1 MLFSWLFISWF
12 LQMPTLICIIAFP
25 SCFSDTKHYLY
36 QDGTVI
42 IGAFLPIFQ
51 LCPVKE
57 TVNWKIL
64 HFDVEHYMGES
75 LRKYQLVLAMLYV
88 INEINSNSNILPNT
102 SLGLEIYT
110 LPYYERNILRNIFHW
125 LTGLS
130 TSIPNYSCR
139 QQSKSVAALTGISW
153 RTSENIERL
162 LSLYKFPQLS
172 LGPFDHILNDRR
184 QFPSLY
190 KVAPKEES
198 LLCGIVSLMLY
209 FNWTWVG
216 LVTRDD
222 HSGTQFIS
230 HLTKEFDKNNICLAY
245 VWAISVIGETIYRLS
260 NSFYFNNAKS
270 SAKVVIIYGDIK
282 FIFFETEN
290 IYRKFILGKVWVTT
304 SKLLGSKYTEYNILS
319 LSHGILTF
327 SPHHGEIPG
336 FTKFIKE
343 ATPIKYPE
351 DSFLHFLWSS
361 NFNCSFSHTECKI
374 LKDCMPNASLELL
387 PKKNF
392 DMVMSE
398 ESYNVYNAVYAIAH
412 SLHEMILHKFQIEP
426 QANKDRN
433 TYFPWQL
440 HPLLKNIQVINSIGD
455 HVVLDWKKKTDPEY
469 DIINLWN
476 FPTGLSLFVNVGK
489 FSPRSSQGQRMSVY
503 EQMIQW
509 PIVFT
514 ETPQSVCHESCIPG
528 FRKVIPKGKIN
539 CCFVCIPCHENEIS
553 NETDM
558 EQCMKCPETHYTNAE
573 KRQCLKKTITFLSY
587 KDPLGMG
594 LAIMSLGFSAL
605 TALIIGVF
613 VKYRDTPIVK
623 ANNRSL
629 SYILLITLIH
639 CFLCPLLFIGLPN
652 TTTCILQENLVRLFF
667 TVALSCVLAK
677 SITVVMAFQITAPGR
692 KTRWLLISRAPN
704 LIIPVCNLIQI
715 LFTSI
720 WLCTAPPFVEMDA
733 HSEHGYIIILCN
745 TGSTLAFHGT
755 LAYLGGMAIT
765 SYFMA
770 FLSRNLPD
778 IFNEAKFLAFSMLV
792 FCCVW
797 VTFLPVYHSTTGKAV
812 VVIEIFSILAS
823 SASILSLIFAPKC
836 YVILFRSE
844 KNTIHTIRNKNLHR
858 SKTLFKL

>member
-12 LQMPTLICIIAFP
+12 LQMPTLIFIIAFP
-25 SCFSDTKHYLY
+25 SCLNDTKHYLY

-42 IGAFLPIFQ
+42 IGAFLPISII
-51 LCPVKE
+51 P
-57 TVNWKIL
+57 TMMNWKTL
-64 HFDVEHYMGES
+64 HFDKENG
-75 LRKYQLVLAMLYV
+75 LRINVQEYQLVLAMLFV

-110 LPYYERNILRNIFHW
+110 LPYYERNILRNIFYW

-130 TSIPNYSCR
+130 TSIPNYSYR
-139 QQSKSVAALTGISW
+139 QQSKSVAVLTGISW
-153 RTSENIERL
+153 QTSENIERL
-162 LSLYKFPQLS
+162 LNLYKFPQLS
-172 LGPFDHILNDRR
+172 LVPFDHILNDRS

-190 KVAPKEES
+190 KVAPKGES

-222 HSGTQFIS
+222 HSGNQFIS
-230 HLTKEFDKNNICLAY
+230 HLTKEFNKNNICLTF
-245 VWAISVIGETIYRLS
+245 VWAISVIGETMYHLS
-260 NSFYFNNAKS
+260 NSFYFKIGKT

-290 IYRKFILGKVWVTT
+290 IYRKFILEKVWVTT
-304 SKLLGSKYTEYNILS
+304 SKLLGSKYPEYNMLS

-327 SPHHGEIPG
+327 SPHHGEILG

-361 NFNCSFSHTECKI
+361 NFNCSFSPTDCKI
-374 LKDCMPNASLELL
+374 LENCMPNASLELL
-387 PKKNF
+387 PKKKF

-412 SLHEMILHKFQIEP
+412 SLHEMILNKFQIQP

-433 TYFPWQL
+433 TYYPWQL
-440 HPLLKNIQVINSIGD
+440 HPFLKNIQVLNSVGD

-476 FPTGLSLFVNVGK
+476 FPTGLSLFANVGK

-509 PIVFT
+509 PIKFT
-514 ETPQSVCHESCIPG
+514 ETPQSVCSESCTPG
-528 FRKVIPKGKIN
+528 FRKVIPKGKVI
-539 CCFVCIPCHENEIS
+539 CCFDCIPCQENEIS

-558 EQCMKCPETHYTNAE
+558 QQCMKCPETHYTNAE
-573 KRQCLKKTITFLSY
+573 RTQCLRKTITFLSY

-594 LAIMSLGFSAL
+594 LTIISLGFSAL
-605 TALIIGVF
+605 TGLIIGVF
-613 VKYRDTPIVK
+613 VNYRDTPVVK

-629 SYILLITLIH
+629 SYILLITLTH

-652 TTTCILQENLVRLFF
+652 TTTCILQENLLRLVF

-677 SITVVMAFQITAPGR
+677 SIIVVMAFQITAPGR

-704 LIIPVCNLIQI
+704 LIIPICTLIQI

-720 WLCTAPPFVEMDA
+720 WLCTSPPFVEVDA
-733 HSEHGYIIILCN
+733 HSERGYIIILCN

-755 LAYLGGMAIT
+755 LAYLGVMAIT

-797 VTFLPVYHSTTGKAV
+797 ITFLPVYHSSTGKAV

-823 SASILSLIFAPKC
+823 SASILSLIFVPKC

-844 KNTIHTIRNKNLHR
+844 KNTIHAIFNKRLHR